1 MRDAKAFAEYW
12 KDRIEYDLGSFI
24 DPGTT
29 VSVDSAGRN
38 LRVQWTMHGA
48 DQEALFSTSPDRGVS
63 VKVNGNSLAYR
74 SFLAGPNMADLK
86 TVARMILQASRP
98 GLFVPTRAEVDDSEN
113 IRSQS
118 GPAVEVLTDLLEDES
133 DDATRVVMVTGGA
146 GAGKTS
152 VLRELV
158 RLQADKY
165 VRGQTTKLLLY
176 VNAQGRALARL
187 HEALATELQ
196 DLKVGLT
203 YHSVAVLT
211 RLGILVPVI
220 DGFDELLGVSGYD
233 DAFSSLASF
242 LEELKGEGQLLT
254 SARSVYYEEEFL
266 ARADRVSGTEE
277 QAWKHWPVRVL
288 DWEEGDRQEYL
299 DEWTRREGISESDSM
314 NLRSRVHVV
323 IGRGNQ
329 PLASK
334 PLFFTRMVALL
345 QRNPGFSGSEDL
357 LRELVDDYLNRERKE
372 KLLDRQAEPLLTEEQ
387 FERLMRELAE
397 EMWNQETRELDY
409 RSVREVAGYVMETEA
424 LPETTKQIIVERI
437 PTLAFLAQSDGTGS
451 HTGVF
456 EHEAFFFYFL
466 AGRIASQL
474 ASGRDMEVIL
484 SRSAL
489 PEDVADRV
497 AMELSAQGID
507 SKEGL
512 QELLDRLAAA
522 GIAEWRR
529 TTQVR
534 ENAGLIVMALCRVYA
549 RHHQGKVDGRA
560 IRSVVFPGSHLRDVA
575 LTRCSLTGVT
585 VRRTDL
591 GATRFEDCKADE
603 HTLFIEPRVRLGS
616 TRLELRGLTVAQ
628 VTGIHRQDD
637 GSSGA
642 NYDPSDVAKVLKECG
657 APIPSDPQGRS
668 GPKVP
673 SEYRELLRRLMR
685 AYHRAN
691 PVCIGDQNLKG
702 IFDDPGWETL
712 ERLLI
717 RHNLVSKETRSTK
730 GQTTHFL
737 RRKFLPERLMSGL
750 NGSVVAD
757 ERIRAF
763 WRALELE
770 THNAT

>member
-1 MRDAKAFAEYW
+1 MFDAKAFSEYW

-24 DPGTT
+24 DPGST
-29 VSVDSAGRN
+29 VSVDSAGGRN

-63 VKVNGNSLAYR
+63 VKVNGNSLGYR

-86 TVARMILQASRP
+86 TVARMILQASRS
-98 GLFVPTRAEVDDSEN
+98 GLFVPTRAEVDDSGN
-113 IRSQS
+113 IEPRS
-118 GPAVEVLTDLLEDES
+118 GPAVKVLSDLLEDES

-266 ARADRVSGTEE
+266 ARADRVSSTEE

-288 DWEEGDRQEYL
+288 DWEERDREQYL
-299 DEWTRREGISESDSM
+299 DEWTEREGISESDSM
-314 NLRSRVHVV
+314 NLRSRVHAV
-323 IGRGNQ
+323 IARGNQ
-329 PLASK
+329 PLALK

-345 QRNPGFSGSEDL
+345 QRNPGFSGSDDL
-357 LRELVDDYLNRERKE
+357 LRELVEDYLNRERKE
-372 KLLDRQAEPLLTEEQ
+372 KLLDRHAEPLLTEEQ

-409 RSVREVAGYVMETEA
+409 RSVREVAEYVVENET

-437 PTLAFLAQSDGTGS
+437 PTLAFLAQSDRTGS

-456 EHEAFFFYFL
+456 EHEMFFFYFL
-466 AGRIASQL
+466 AGRIVSQL
-474 ASGRDMEVIL
+474 TSGRDMQHIL

-489 PEDVADRV
+489 PEDVAERV
-497 AMELSAQGID
+497 AMELIAQGID

-529 TTQVR
+529 TIQVR

-549 RHHQGKVDGRA
+549 RHHGRINGLA
-560 IRSVVFPGSHLRDVA
+560 IRSVVFPGSHLKDVA
-575 LTRCSLTGVT
+575 LTRCSLAGVT

-591 GATRFEDCKADE
+591 GATRFEDCKADGD
-603 HTLFIEPRVRLGS
+603 TLFIEPRVRPGS
-616 TRLELRGLTVAQ
+616 TRLELRGLTVGQ
-628 VTGIHRQDD
+628 VTGIYLQHD
-637 GSSGA
+637 GSPGVS
-642 NYDPSDVAKVLKECG
+642 YDPSVVAEALKECG
-657 APIPSDPQGRS
+657 APVPTDPRGPS
-668 GPKVP
+668 GPKV
-673 SEYRELLRRLMR
+673 SSDYRELLERLMR

-691 PVCIGDQNLKG
+691 PLCIGDQNLKG
-702 IFDDPGWETL
+702 IFDDPEWETL

-717 RHNLVSKETRSTK
+717 RHSLVSKEPRTTK
-730 GQTTHFL
+730 GQTTLFL

-750 NGSVVAD
+750 NEGMVAD
-757 ERIRAF
+757 DRIRGF
-763 WRALELE
+763 WRDLESK
-770 THNAT
+770 TGHAP

>member
-1 MRDAKAFAEYW
+1 MHDAKASSEYW

-24 DPGTT
+24 DPGTI

-98 GLFVPTRAEVDDSEN
+98 GLFVPTRAEVDDSGNTEPK
-113 IRSQS
+113 S

-133 DDATRVVMVTGGA
+133 GDATRVVMVTGGA

-165 VRGQTTKLLLY
+165 VRGRTTKLLLY

-266 ARADRVSGTEE
+266 ARADRVSSTEG
-277 QAWKHWPVRVL
+277 QAWKHWPVRML
-288 DWEEGDRQEYL
+288 DWEEGDRQQYL
-299 DEWTRREGISESDSM
+299 DEWTKRGGVSESDAT
-314 NLRSRVHVV
+314 NLRNRVHTVF
-323 IGRGNQ
+323 GPDNRS
-329 PLASK
+329 LASK

-345 QRNPGFSGSEDL
+345 QRNPGFSGSDDL
-357 LRELVDDYLNRERKE
+357 LRDLMEDYLNRERKE

-409 RSVREVAGYVMETEA
+409 RSVREVAEYVMETEA
-424 LPETTKQIIVERI
+424 LPETTKQIIVEKI
-437 PTLAFLAQSDGTGS
+437 PTLAFLAQSDGAGP

-456 EHEAFFFYFL
+456 EHETFFFYFL

-474 ASGRDMEVIL
+474 ASGRDMEVVL

-497 AMELSAQGID
+497 AMELVAQGID

-512 QELLDRLAAA
+512 QERLDRLAAA

-549 RHHQGKVDGRA
+549 RHHQGKVDGCA
-560 IRSVVFPGSHLRDVA
+560 IRSVVFPGSHLKDVA
-575 LTRCSLTGVT
+575 LTRCSLAGVT

-591 GATRFEDCKADE
+591 GATRFEDCKADGD
-603 HTLFIEPRVRLGS
+603 TLFIEPRVRPGS
-616 TRLELRGLTVAQ
+616 TRLELRGLTVGQ
-628 VTGIHRQDD
+628 VTGIYLQHD
-637 GSSGA
+637 GSPGVS
-642 NYDPSDVAKVLKECG
+642 YDPSVVAEALKECG
-657 APIPSDPQGRS
+657 APVPTDPGGPS
-668 GPKVP
+668 GPKV
-673 SEYRELLRRLMR
+673 SSDYRELLERLMR

-691 PVCIGDQNLKG
+691 PVCIGDQNLRG
-702 IFDDPGWETL
+702 IFDHPRWETV
-712 ERLLI
+712 ERLLVDYD
-717 RHNLVSKETRSTK
+717 LVSKETRSTS
-730 GQTTHFL
+730 GQTTEFL

-750 NGSVVAD
+750 NEGTVAD
-757 ERIRAF
+757 ERIRGF
-763 WRALELE
+763 WRDLESK
-770 THNAT
+770 TGHAP